1 MFESISSTNL
11 TIKTTSNSL
20 SNNHSTQKSI
30 SRITRTISPLPH
42 KQQQQQSTSRP
53 KSREQDKRERSNS
66 ATASRR
72 QERGTTAQPH
82 AREKLSAVQQ
92 ETETERNEL
101 KHVFARLQSKSVAQK
116 LKEHLQEEQAEE
128 ARPAREDRGGR
139 DKDVED
145 GSTSTLKSEH

>member
-1 MFESISSTNL
+1 M
-11 TIKTTSNSL
+11 
-20 SNNHSTQKSI
+20 Q
-30 SRITRTISPLPH
+30 R
-42 KQQQQQSTSRP
+42 
-53 KSREQDKRERSNS
+53 
-66 ATASRR
+66 
-72 QERGTTAQPH
+72 
-82 AREKLSAVQQ
+82 

-128 ARPAREDRGGR
+128 ARPAREDRGGG